1 MAQVEPGWWLG
12 DDLVSE
18 EDRELVSLAAHS
30 LDFDIAKA
38 RAFAVSV
45 LEAVDDIDAAV
56 QVNELLGTLDLT
68 MKRI

>member
-30 LDFDIAKA
+30 LDFDILKA
-38 RAFAVSV
+38 RALAVAV
-45 LEAVDDIDAAV
+45 LQEVDDLEAAV
-56 QVNELLGTLDLT
+56 QVNELLGILE
-68 MKRI
+68 